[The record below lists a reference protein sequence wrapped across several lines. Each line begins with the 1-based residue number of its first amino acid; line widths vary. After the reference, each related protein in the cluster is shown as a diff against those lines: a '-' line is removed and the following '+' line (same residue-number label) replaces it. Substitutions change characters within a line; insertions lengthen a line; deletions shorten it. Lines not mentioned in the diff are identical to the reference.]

1 MDVKSSRIPELPS
14 SVIIEIL
21 RRLPIKTLVHCRY
34 VCKAWYTMLSEIYF
48 YKLYSTRAPTCLMIQ
63 VKGDSVDSLRDI
75 YVMEST
81 DDSVNSR
88 KVRIN
93 FLQNNNENDT
103 DNEGQE
109 PSDDDDHPDFKY
121 QLGNSCNG
129 LICLRELRSR
139 EPIAIW
145 NPIMGQYVVLPH
157 PATASDIKV
166 VAGFGFSPRTKVY
179 KVLRIFHEKNSPAET
194 LAAEVYDFGVSGT
207 TWRRIGDAPCSI
219 PSRIPGCF
227 VNSSLHWILDR
238 TSGVLIPSQ
247 LICSFDF
254 GEECFRYVSPP
265 PIYSLDEKKYHW
277 SNLGI
282 LAGCLSICAIDAKVF
297 RPDVEVWVMDEY
309 GVAESWVNKLSI
321 RDPAVDWWD
330 PFRWIQVTSF
340 LKNGDIILLCGHRYV
355 LAYDPR
361 ARTFVNKEGFDFPAI
376 AHVLSFVSLKNAL
389 REDDPSALE
398 SLLLLLVLSIDLY

>member
-21 RRLPIKTLVHCRY
+21 RRLPIKTLVQCRY

-63 VKGDSVDSLRDI
+63 VKGDSIDCLRDI
-75 YVMEST
+75 CIMEST

-88 KVRIN
+88 KVHIN
-93 FLQNNNENDT
+93 FDTEEDKESDDEEN
-103 DNEGQE
+103 E
-109 PSDDDDHPDFKY
+109 PSFSNGNHPDFKY

-145 NPIMGQYVVLPH
+145 NPIMGQYVILPQ
-157 PATASDIKV
+157 PKTASDGKI
-166 VAGFGFSPRTKVY
+166 VAGFGFAPRTKVY
-179 KVLRIFHEKNSPAET
+179 KVLRIFHEKQTPAEKIV
-194 LAAEVYDFGVSGT
+194 AEIYDFGVSSVS
-207 TWRRIGDAPCSI
+207 WRRIEDAPCPI

-227 VNSSLHWILDR
+227 VNSSLHWILDN
-238 TSGVLIPSQ
+238 SIPNQ

-254 GEECFRYVSPP
+254 GEEGFKYVSPP
-265 PIYSLDEKKYHW
+265 PIFSLDGKKFHW

-297 RPDVEVWVMDEY
+297 RPDVEVWVMEDY
-309 GVAESWVNKLSI
+309 GVPESWVKKLSI

-330 PFRWIQVTSF
+330 PFRWIQVTNF
-340 LKNGDIILLCGHRYV
+340 LKNGDIILLCGHRFV

-361 ARTFVNKEGFDFPAI
+361 ERTFVNKEGFDFPAI
-376 AHVLSFVSLKNAL
+376 AHVLSFISLKNAL
-389 REDDPSALE
+389 REDDPSALDVKY
-398 SLLLLLVLSIDLY
+398 L